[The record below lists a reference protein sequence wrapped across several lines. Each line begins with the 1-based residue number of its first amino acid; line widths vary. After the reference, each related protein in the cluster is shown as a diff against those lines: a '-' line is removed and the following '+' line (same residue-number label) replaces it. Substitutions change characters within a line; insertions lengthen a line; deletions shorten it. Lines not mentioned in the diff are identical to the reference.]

1 VRDHRRRLL
10 EAPLQVDPTPHL
22 LGLAGRDVRGFQ
34 FPLRQDRELILSVQ
48 VLPVGAVALG
58 LATGAPA
65 LDKRTGKH
73 LAPSAQTA
81 DETTAQLQFRIA
93 GHKGLLP
100 N

>member
-1 VRDHRRRLL
+1 
-10 EAPLQVDPTPHL
+10 
-22 LGLAGRDVRGFQ
+22 
-34 FPLRQDRELILSVQ
+34 VQ

-65 LDKRTGKH
+65 LDERTGKH
-73 LAPSAQTA
+73 LAQSAQTA